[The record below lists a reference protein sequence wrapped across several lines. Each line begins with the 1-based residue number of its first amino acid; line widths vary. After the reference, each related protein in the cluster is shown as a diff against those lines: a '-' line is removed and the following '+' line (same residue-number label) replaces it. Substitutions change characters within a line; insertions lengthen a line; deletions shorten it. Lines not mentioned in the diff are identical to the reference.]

1 MYVCR
6 EHIHLSRDKSR
17 VVDENDADAGWL
29 LCAPGH
35 EIPEDEARRLG
46 LIGDEPVVNVG
57 IEVPLGEVGEL
68 VVTEAEATVPGE
80 LPLVEQSEVP
90 VIMDPEVKRSPAKR
104 TPAKP
109 RPSRAKAKAG
119 Q

>member
-6 EHIHLSRDKSR
+6 EHIHLSRDRSR
-17 VVDENDADAGWL
+17 IVEENDPDVGWL

-46 LIGDEPVVNVG
+46 LIGSEPAVNVG

-68 VVTEAEATVPGE
+68 VVTEAEATVLGE
-80 LPLVEQSEVP
+80 LPLIEQTEVP
-90 VIMDPEVKRSPAKR
+90 VIMSPEVKRAPAAKR
-104 TPAKP
+104 A
-109 RPSRAKAKAG
+109 SSAKAKAG